1 MTRIKVETGVPYEVV
16 VDYGAANKAAMF
28 IKTTLT
34 KARKVVLVSD
44 SNVAPLHAEKVL
56 NELRG
61 VNLETSLFTFEA
73 GEKSKTLATYSSLI
87 NFLAEK
93 RLART
98 DVLVALGGG
107 VTGDLTGFAAATFM
121 RGIDFIQIPTS
132 LLAMVDSSVGG
143 KTGVDLPSGKNLVG
157 AFHQPRAVFCDVSY
171 LDTLPDIWIKDGM
184 GEVLKYAI
192 LGDKDLFSVLE
203 SYPKRKIGE
212 VEISK
217 CIGMKRDIVNIDEK
231 EGGVRKLLNL
241 GHTFGHA
248 IEKLSDFGITHGHAI
263 STGIAF
269 AARSSR
275 QLGLLSENDCERIV
289 ALVAAM
295 GYDPT
300 SLLFTGAMADA
311 IMGDKKVSAGSIDFV
326 LPIEIGKCVTQK
338 TPLEKVEE
346 MIDNGR

>member
-16 VDYGAANKAAMF
+16 VDFDAAKKAALF
-28 IKTTLT
+28 LKTTLT
-34 KARKVVLVSD
+34 KVRKVVLVSD
-44 SNVAPLHAEKVL
+44 SNVAPLHADKVL
-56 NELRG
+56 KGLGEAG
-61 VNLETSLFTFEA
+61 FEAHLFTFEA
-73 GEKSKTLATYSSLI
+73 GEKSKTLATYVSLI
-87 NFLAEK
+87 DFIAEK

-107 VTGDLTGFAAATFM
+107 VTGDLTGFAAATYM

-143 KTGVDLPSGKNLVG
+143 KTGVDLPHGKNLVG
-157 AFHQPRAVFCDVSY
+157 AFHQPRAVFCDLSY
-171 LDTLPDIWIKDGM
+171 LETLPDIWLKDGM

-203 SYPKRKIGE
+203 ANPKRKIGE
-212 VEISK
+212 TEIAK
-217 CIGMKRDIVNIDEK
+217 CIGMKRAIVNIDEK

-248 IEKLSDFGITHGHAI
+248 IEKLSDFGTTHGHAI
-263 STGIAF
+263 ATGIAF
-269 AARSSR
+269 AARASR
-275 QLGLLSENDCERIV
+275 QLGLLSESDCERIV
-289 ALVAAM
+289 ALVSAM

-311 IMGDKKVSAGSIDFV
+311 ILSDKKVAAGSIDFV
-326 LPIEIGKCVTQK
+326 LPTEIGKCVTQK